1 MALQKVGERVF
12 DNIIAGSIYPMT
24 AQSCTIAAGN
34 AGLRRGTILA
44 RNGAGTYQI
53 LGTPGQGE
61 TLTAELILAD
71 DVEAA
76 TGTVVAQAYRS
87 GEFFENYLTVD
98 TGYTLTAEDRAALK
112 DAGIYL
118 RSGVEV

>member
-53 LGTPGQGE
+53 LGKNKNS
-61 TLTAELILAD
+61 ILAIRRFD
-71 DVEAA
+71 NDVEAA